1 MRKTLEYSGEFI
13 ALLIVL
19 AFYSMACVWMLL
31 GDGVKTVYPSLYEM
45 LVSRYKMLPVTAAE
59 VGENPN
65 GLDLIRLSQKAEKW
79 YLTMQVETKKKEE

>member
-1 MRKTLEYSGEFI
+1 MRKPLEYFDELI

-45 LVSRYKMLPVTAAE
+45 LVYRYKMLPVTAAE
-59 VGENPN
+59 VGANPN